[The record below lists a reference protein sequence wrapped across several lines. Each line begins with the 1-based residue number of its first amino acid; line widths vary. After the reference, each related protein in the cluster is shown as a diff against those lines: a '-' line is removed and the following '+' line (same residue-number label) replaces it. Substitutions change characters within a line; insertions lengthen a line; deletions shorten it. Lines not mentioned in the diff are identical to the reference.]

1 MRGGAVAWGG
11 RGSAEGVVGLGD
23 VAWRGDVRGGLP
35 AAGLAALLLAA
46 GTTHLVAP
54 RIYEGLIPRRLG
66 NRRAWVL
73 GSGVAEL
80 ACGVAVAV
88 PATRRLGALAS
99 AALFVAVFPGNVEMA
114 RTTSR
119 GRGHSALRTAVVRA
133 RLPLQVPLV
142 GWALRVASSAHRPA

>member
-1 MRGGAVAWGG
+1 MVCGGGGISGFRG
-11 RGSAEGVVGLGD
+11 GVVGLED
-23 VAWRGDVRGGLP
+23 VARRGDVRGGLP
-35 AAGLAALLLAA
+35 AVGLAALLLAA

-114 RTTSR
+114 RKTR
-119 GRGHSALRTAVVRA
+119 PGRGHSALRTAVVWA

-142 GWALRVASSAHRPA
+142 GWALRVAASTQRPT

>member
-1 MRGGAVAWGG
+1 M
-11 RGSAEGVVGLGD
+11 GD
-23 VAWRGDVRGGLP
+23 AAWRGDARDGLP

-54 RIYEGLIPRRLG
+54 QIYEGLIPRRLG

-88 PATRRLGALAS
+88 PGTRRLGALAA

-114 RTTSR
+114 RKTR
-119 GRGHSALRTAVVRA
+119 PGRGHSALRTAVVWG

-142 GWALRVASSAHRPA
+142 GWALRVASTSRRPA